1 MKTGVKIGL
10 IIGGATL
17 LIGGTIFAVVKMTK
31 NEVCGGQSNNVGDGQ
46 SNVDWLISYI
56 GKDKVS
62 QLWNLAWWYAN
73 KAEDKS
79 NPIGRAIWDMETN
92 KKTLTKEQGK
102 QINLR
107 GVTYEEVEQASK
119 L

>member
-17 LIGGTIFAVVKMTK
+17 LIGGTIFAVVKLTK
-31 NEVCGGQSNNVGDGQ
+31 KDDENVGDGQ

>member
-1 MKTGVKIGL
+1 MKKGVKIGL

-17 LIGGTIFAVVKMTK
+17 LIGGTIFAVVKLTK
-31 NEVCGGQSNNVGDGQ
+31 KDNA
-46 SNVDWLISYI
+46 DWLISYI

-73 KAEDKS
+73 EATDCK
-79 NPIGRAIWDMETN
+79 NPVGSAIWDMETN

-107 GVTYEEVEQASK
+107 GVTYEELEQASK

>member
-1 MKTGVKIGL
+1 MKAGVKIGL

-31 NEVCGGQSNNVGDGQ
+31 KDDEKIGGGQSNAN
-46 SNVDWLISYI
+46 WLKSYL
-56 GKDKVS
+56 GEGELKSFYDT
-62 QLWNLAWWYAN
+62 AWWYAN

>member
-10 IIGGATL
+10 IIGCATL
-17 LIGGTIFAVVKMTK
+17 LIGGTIFAVVKLTK
-31 NEVCGGQSNNVGDGQ
+31 KDDENVGDGQ

-73 KAEDKS
+73 KAKDKS

>member
-73 KAEDKS
+73 KAKDKS